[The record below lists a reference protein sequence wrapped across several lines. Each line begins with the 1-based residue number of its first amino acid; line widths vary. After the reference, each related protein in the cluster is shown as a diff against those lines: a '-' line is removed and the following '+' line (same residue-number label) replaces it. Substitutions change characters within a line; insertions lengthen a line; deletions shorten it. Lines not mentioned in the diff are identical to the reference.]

1 MAAPKDPPIALRPP
15 TLHSMVSAMRHP
27 YIAIA
32 ALFLL
37 AGCSGPTAQTTSPV
51 VVPGSPSTQ
60 TTDAGPGTPQLRLA
74 DSGFGQDGAYVQGI
88 AIVSTDSEA
97 AVGEFVTVSM
107 NFLDAKGE
115 IVGTEE
121 QVESFSW
128 AGQNLVLPVWL
139 DLSDTPKVK
148 VAKVDVSMA
157 LSDHGSSTASRA
169 PMTEIKAST
178 IKKQQYGTGYTA
190 VFQLK
195 NAGTEPL
202 EDARVGI
209 VCYSASGKIN
219 GGTSDYPSLIA
230 PSKTVRL
237 SVDVTTSGKPANC
250 TASPNYSA

>member
-1 MAAPKDPPIALRPP
+1 
-15 TLHSMVSAMRHP
+15 MRHP
-27 YIAIA
+27 FIAIA
-32 ALFLL
+32 AAIFLL
-37 AGCSGPTAQTTSPV
+37 AGCSGPAAPAPSPV
-51 VVPGSPSTQ
+51 VVPGSPSPQ
-60 TTDAGPGTPQLRLA
+60 TTDAGPGIPQLTLV
-74 DSGFGQDGAYVQGI
+74 DSGFGQNGVYVQGI

-148 VAKVDVSMA
+148 VAKVDVSMS
-157 LSDHGSSTASRA
+157 LSNNGSAATSLA
-169 PMTEIKAST
+169 PMAEIKAST

-209 VCYSASGKIN
+209 VCYTASDKIN
-219 GGTSDYPSLIA
+219 GGGSEYPTLIA
-230 PSKTVRL
+230 PGKTIRL
-237 SVDVTTSGKPANC
+237 SADVTTSDKPASC
-250 TASPNYSA
+250 TAFPNYSAV